1 MRCTENCNANSW
13 CWSKERAQLS
23 SMTMPDCPLHNQH
36 FRNWMNWARKFCLIH
51 HVHLTSRQPN
61 AATSS
66 ISTTFMQKMLPQ
78 PAGGRKR
85 LSRVCW
91 TGRHGFLHYRN
102 KQTFLIGK
110 NVLIVMVPILINK
123 DVFELS
129 YNDLTFMVWNRN
141 YFFTNLK
148 MHSSHMLVK

>member
-13 CWSKERAQLS
+13 CRSKDRAQLS
-23 SMTMPDCPLHNQH
+23 SMTMPDCPLHSQH

-51 HVHLTSRQPN
+51 RVHLTSRQPN

-102 KQTFLIGK
+102 KQTFLVGK
-110 NVLIVMVPILINK
+110 NVLIVMVSILISK
-123 DVFELS
+123 DVFEPS
-129 YNDLTFMVWNRN
+129 YNALKFTVWSLN
-141 YFFTNLK
+141 YVCTNLILPN
-148 MHSSHMLVK
+148 MLAK